1 MDFRKLPSNS
11 EGLLL
16 KLVCSE
22 NPTQVLREQYNGLSM
37 QQEQELDGIIR
48 ELKGLG
54 YIDVKWADNEPY
66 FVILNNS
73 ARTYSERLAEY
84 NAHNPI
90 NATQGKK
97 VRNTIFISHRST
109 DKGIADMLVDF
120 FAGTGISK
128 ETVFCSSLPGND
140 INERISDEV
149 RSALKSSAVSIAIL
163 SHDYYQSAYCL
174 NEAGVLWYEDV
185 PVIPVAL
192 PEINSGNMYGFLN
205 NEYKLRRLDSDTDIS
220 YIYDTVSE
228 AVSAPHTKASLIT
241 YENNKLRTRYAE
253 YLKARELP
261 PGGSDNSIADTI
273 AEITTD
279 DERIVLYYIL
289 HENVRKVSK
298 STISSWLNKCEIRG
312 VNVDNAFDLLSSFDN
327 GALNNDTLEFGIDTF
342 RKYSANV
349 ARVLPPLKK
358 CVDQHIELAV
368 NIFKKIWSD
377 DTLDI
382 NIRLFVA
389 YIVEER
395 MRTFG
400 DRWMAEGE
408 IENIRQW
415 ESKNTLDSTLSN
427 NYGSCLEFFV
437 QNELVYA
444 SSWTSYGNPREY
456 TLFPSLQELLFNC
469 PHKIMEELQKVKDA
483 YHLDFPF

>member
-22 NPTQVLREQYNGLSM
+22 NPTQVLREQYNGLST

-73 ARTYSERLAEY
+73 A
-84 NAHNPI
+84 
-90 NATQGKK
+90 
-97 VRNTIFISHRST
+97 
-109 DKGIADMLVDF
+109 
-120 FAGTGISK
+120 
-128 ETVFCSSLPGND
+128 
-140 INERISDEV
+140 
-149 RSALKSSAVSIAIL
+149 
-163 SHDYYQSAYCL
+163 
-174 NEAGVLWYEDV
+174 
-185 PVIPVAL
+185 
-192 PEINSGNMYGFLN
+192 
-205 NEYKLRRLDSDTDIS
+205 
-220 YIYDTVSE
+220 
-228 AVSAPHTKASLIT
+228 
-241 YENNKLRTRYAE
+241 
-253 YLKARELP
+253 
-261 PGGSDNSIADTI
+261 
-273 AEITTD
+273 TTD

-312 VNVDNAFDLLSSFDN
+312 VKVDNAFDLLSSFDN
-327 GALNNDTLEFGIDTF
+327 EAVNNDTLEFGIDTF
-342 RKYSANV
+342 RKYSAN
-349 ARVLPPLKK
+349 AAQILPPLKK

-368 NIFKKIWSD
+368 NTFQKIWSD

-382 NIRLFVA
+382 NIRLFIA

-415 ESKNTLDSTLSN
+415 EGKNTLDSTLSN
-427 NYGSCLEFFV
+427 NYGSCLEFFI

-483 YHLDFPF
+483 YHLDLPF

>member
-16 KLVCSE
+16 KLACSE

-73 ARTYSERLAEY
+73 A
-84 NAHNPI
+84 
-90 NATQGKK
+90 
-97 VRNTIFISHRST
+97 
-109 DKGIADMLVDF
+109 
-120 FAGTGISK
+120 
-128 ETVFCSSLPGND
+128 
-140 INERISDEV
+140 
-149 RSALKSSAVSIAIL
+149 
-163 SHDYYQSAYCL
+163 
-174 NEAGVLWYEDV
+174 
-185 PVIPVAL
+185 
-192 PEINSGNMYGFLN
+192 
-205 NEYKLRRLDSDTDIS
+205 
-220 YIYDTVSE
+220 
-228 AVSAPHTKASLIT
+228 
-241 YENNKLRTRYAE
+241 
-253 YLKARELP
+253 
-261 PGGSDNSIADTI
+261 
-273 AEITTD
+273 TTD

-312 VNVDNAFDLLSSFDN
+312 VKVDNAFDLLSSFDN
-327 GALNNDTLEFGIDTF
+327 EAVNNDTLEFGIDTF
-342 RKYSANV
+342 RKYSAN
-349 ARVLPPLKK
+349 AAQILPPLKK

-368 NIFKKIWSD
+368 NTFQKIWSD

-382 NIRLFVA
+382 NIRLFIA

-415 ESKNTLDSTLSN
+415 EGKNTLDSTLSN
-427 NYGSCLEFFV
+427 NYGSCLEFFI

-483 YHLDFPF
+483 YHLDLPF

>member
-22 NPTQVLREQYNGLSM
+22 NPTQVLRKQYNGLST

-66 FVILNNS
+66 FVILN
-73 ARTYSERLAEY
+73 
-84 NAHNPI
+84 
-90 NATQGKK
+90 
-97 VRNTIFISHRST
+97 
-109 DKGIADMLVDF
+109 
-120 FAGTGISK
+120 
-128 ETVFCSSLPGND
+128 
-140 INERISDEV
+140 
-149 RSALKSSAVSIAIL
+149 
-163 SHDYYQSAYCL
+163 
-174 NEAGVLWYEDV
+174 
-185 PVIPVAL
+185 
-192 PEINSGNMYGFLN
+192 
-205 NEYKLRRLDSDTDIS
+205 
-220 YIYDTVSE
+220 
-228 AVSAPHTKASLIT
+228 
-241 YENNKLRTRYAE
+241 AE

-261 PGGSDNSIADTI
+261 PGGSDISIADTI

-298 STISSWLNKCEIRG
+298 STISSWLNKCEIRD

-327 GALNNDTLEFGIDTF
+327 GTVNNDTLEFGIDAF
-342 RKYSANV
+342 RQYSAN
-349 ARVLPPLKK
+349 AAQILPPLKK
-358 CVDQHIELAV
+358 CVDQHTELAV
-368 NIFKKIWSD
+368 NTFKKIWSD

-382 NIRLFVA
+382 NIRLFIA

-395 MRTFG
+395 MRAFG
-400 DRWMAEGE
+400 ERWMAEGE
-408 IENIRQW
+408 IKNIRQW
-415 ESKNTLDSTLSN
+415 ESKNTLDSTLSS
-427 NYGSCLEFFV
+427 NYGSCLEFFI

-469 PHKIMEELQKVKDA
+469 PHKIM
-483 YHLDFPF
+483 

>member
-22 NPTQVLREQYNGLSM
+22 NPTQVLREQYNGLST

-73 ARTYSERLAEY
+73 A
-84 NAHNPI
+84 
-90 NATQGKK
+90 
-97 VRNTIFISHRST
+97 
-109 DKGIADMLVDF
+109 
-120 FAGTGISK
+120 
-128 ETVFCSSLPGND
+128 
-140 INERISDEV
+140 
-149 RSALKSSAVSIAIL
+149 
-163 SHDYYQSAYCL
+163 
-174 NEAGVLWYEDV
+174 
-185 PVIPVAL
+185 
-192 PEINSGNMYGFLN
+192 
-205 NEYKLRRLDSDTDIS
+205 
-220 YIYDTVSE
+220 
-228 AVSAPHTKASLIT
+228 
-241 YENNKLRTRYAE
+241 
-253 YLKARELP
+253 
-261 PGGSDNSIADTI
+261 
-273 AEITTD
+273 TTD

-327 GALNNDTLEFGIDTF
+327 GTVNNDTLEFGIDTF
-342 RKYSANV
+342 RKYSAN
-349 ARVLPPLKK
+349 AAQILPPLKK
-358 CVDQHIELAV
+358 CMDQHIELAV
-368 NIFKKIWSD
+368 NTFKKIWSD

-382 NIRLFVA
+382 NIRLFIA

-395 MRTFG
+395 MRAFG

-415 ESKNTLDSTLSN
+415 ESKNTLDSTLSS
-427 NYGSCLEFFV
+427 NYGSCLEFFI

-469 PHKIMEELQKVKDA
+469 PHKIMEELQKVKGI
-483 YHLDFPF
+483 YHLDLPF